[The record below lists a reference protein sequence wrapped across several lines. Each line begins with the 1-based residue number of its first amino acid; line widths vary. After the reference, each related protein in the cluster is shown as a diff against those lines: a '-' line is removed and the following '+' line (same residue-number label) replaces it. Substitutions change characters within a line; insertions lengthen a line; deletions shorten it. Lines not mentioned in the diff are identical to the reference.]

1 MRFYHLS
8 NILFMTAI
16 KSDINL
22 INLKS
27 NKAKIRN
34 RTKESIVLHSTL
46 TRLLPNSTGTSTQS
60 KKSLSLLEVLVLSLF
75 LIKVLH
81 HDQLLKSM
89 FFHK

>member
-27 NKAKIRN
+27 NTTKIRDIAI
-34 RTKESIVLHSTL
+34 REHYLHSTL
-46 TRLLPNSTGTSTQS
+46 TRLLPNAPGTSSQS
-60 KKSLSLLEVLVLSLF
+60 KKSLPSLDVLVLP
-75 LIKVLH
+75 
-81 HDQLLKSM
+81 M
-89 FFHK
+89 